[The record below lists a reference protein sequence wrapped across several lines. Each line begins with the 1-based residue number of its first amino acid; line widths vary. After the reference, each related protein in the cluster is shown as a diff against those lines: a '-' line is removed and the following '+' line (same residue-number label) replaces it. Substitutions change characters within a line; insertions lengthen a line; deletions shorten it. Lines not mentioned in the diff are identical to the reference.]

1 MLMKICRQCGQSVQD
16 VENYCPRCGSN
27 KLADENVQRQP
38 TRVPRAAA
46 GRPVAPNGTQVSNNG
61 GPNQHRHIQQ
71 APAGYR
77 NPNAVIQ
84 NPNQG
89 NLGYN
94 NKAAGFNNQ
103 GLNEQDDDFDTG
115 FGVEAEE
122 QPVQN
127 TKKSLLGKG
136 KQPKAPK
143 EPKAPKMPKA
153 PTNRQMGQQMGQQT
167 GQQMGQQIGCSN
179 NVITLKDWLFLF
191 LKMAIPVYNIIMIV
205 KILTNPYENPTLK
218 NYFKASLILAG
229 IATAL
234 AVIGSV
240 VITTLFSA
248 MMF

>member
-1 MLMKICRQCGQSVQD
+1 MKVCRQCGQSVQD
-16 VENYCPRCGSN
+16 VETYCPRCGSN

-38 TRVPRAAA
+38 NRVPRAAA
-46 GRPVAPNGTQVSNNG
+46 GRPVAPNGVQVNNG

-89 NLGYN
+89 NPGYN

-103 GLNEQDDDFDTG
+103 GFNDQDDDFDNG
-115 FGVEAEE
+115 FGMVEEE

-127 TKKSLLGKG
+127 TKKGLLGKG

-143 EPKAPKMPKA
+143 TPKMPKA
-153 PTNRQMGQQMGQQT
+153 PANQQMRQQVD
-167 GQQMGQQIGCSN
+167 QHMGQQIEQQVDQQIGNSN
-179 NVITLKDWLFLF
+179 NVITFKDWLILF
-191 LKMAIPVYNIIMIV
+191 LKMAIPVYNIIIIV
-205 KILTNPYENPTLK
+205 KALTNPYENPTLK
-218 NYFKASLILAG
+218 NYFKASIILAG
-229 IATAL
+229 IVAAL
-234 AVIGSV
+234 TVIGSI